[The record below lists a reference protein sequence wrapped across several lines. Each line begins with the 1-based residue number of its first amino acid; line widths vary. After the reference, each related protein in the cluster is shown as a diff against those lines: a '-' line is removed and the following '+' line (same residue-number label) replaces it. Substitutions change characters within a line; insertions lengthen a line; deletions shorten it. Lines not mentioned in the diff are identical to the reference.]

1 MDNNQLAF
9 LRCKCVGGSIGAKNL
24 IATTKYYYDK
34 DTFEYSHMNH
44 LYDGGDEAIKEG
56 YYTFESVRSFIES
69 KGITEL
75 IRVTNGNLS

>member
-9 LRCKCVGGSIGAKNL
+9 LRCKLIGRKNL
-24 IATTKYYYDK
+24 IATVKCYYNK
-34 DTFEYSHMNH
+34 DTFEYDHVNH
-44 LYDGGDEAIKEG
+44 FYDGGDEAIKES